1 MSSPTPVVTKPEDV
15 SRPEM
20 TIMVLRSH
28 VREGIAPDTEI
39 RPEIV
44 NSAEIS
50 LPEVTEEMFDA
61 RTGISRLRYS
71 GNPLTSGPR
80 GV

>member
-1 MSSPTPVVTKPEDV
+1 METGRRKSP
-15 SRPEM
+15 M

-61 RTGISRLRYS
+61 NWDFKVAIDI
-71 GNPLTSGPR
+71 PR
-80 GV
+80 H